1 MKKIFTILSV
11 LLTGAASLTVFA
23 AGTSAAE
30 AGVNMQ

>member
-1 MKKIFTILSV
+1 
-11 LLTGAASLTVFA
+11 LTGAASLTVFG